1 MAKSAELY
9 TLCDVCDGMGVAVD
23 SELNSPIDRKCLVCG
38 GRRYLPLGLNK
49 SQVDAALR
57 KAGEVDALKA
67 DNAYMIDKIAELTE
81 RLTAYRQGVLL
92 TTDAPPEVTVHWQ
105 DDDFFTGIEDAND
118 GD

>member
-1 MAKSAELY
+1 MAKSIELY

-57 KAGEVDALKA
+57 KAGEYDKFMA
-67 DNAYMIDKIAELTE
+67 D
-81 RLTAYRQGVLL
+81 
-92 TTDAPPEVTVHWQ
+92 
-105 DDDFFTGIEDAND
+105 FAND
-118 GD
+118 GSKPRPAKITDVPLSYVQRAIQRSKELENRINESGRATYDESENDDGA